1 MITKM
6 KKYDFLVYH
15 AQYDDFLEKL
25 REIGVL
31 HIATLENNDKSCEL
45 LVEKFNLKKRIENNI
60 DILYNKLDKDISL
73 SQTSIHDFDEG
84 MDLLAKSE
92 ALLSQLEQAKQ
103 ALTIAEKEYER
114 ISAWG
119 NFSIDQLKKIE
130 ETGYYVKLFTCP
142 TRMYKPEWEEQFN
155 AFVINELNNTTY
167 FVTLT
172 NDEKIEIEAEQF
184 DINNSDS
191 TIATA
196 NYEEAKKLYNTQ
208 FEEIKEFAVNNIN
221 NLKYLSLLITEI
233 IDIDKVKLNTI
244 KAADDTVMVLEGYCP
259 IDTESTLL
267 DFLQKNDIYYEV
279 NDPKAEDNVPIKLRN
294 NRFTKLFEPLTGM
307 YGLPNY
313 NEFDPTPI
321 LGPFFLLFFAMC
333 MGDAGYGLIL
343 ILFGI
348 GVITQKIKI
357 EMFEGLGPIIT
368 VLGVGTTVIGF
379 FLGTFFGIDLST
391 VSWLPDSVKGILL
404 KGELMGFDIQMV
416 AAIII
421 GIFHICL
428 AMVVKAICYTKQSGI
443 MNNLSTWGWLILI
456 LGGIITA
463 ILAIS
468 NAISIEATKYMIIA
482 IGIISALGIFIF
494 NNIKRNPLINIGAG
508 LWDTYNMITGIL
520 SDVLSYIRLYA
531 LGLAGAMLGQA
542 FNQLGFMVLGDDP
555 IFIQYLP
562 FIIIVLIGH
571 TLNIALSSL
580 SAFVHPLRLTF
591 VEYFKNLG
599 YEGKGEKYSPL
610 SKVIK

>member
-60 DILYNKLDKDISL
+60 DILYNKLDKNISL

-142 TRMYKPEWEEQFN
+142 TRLYKPEWEEQFN

-348 GVITQKIKI
+348 GVITKKIKI

>member
-60 DILYNKLDKDISL
+60 DILYNKLDKNISL

-142 TRMYKPEWEEQFN
+142 TRLYKPEWEEQFN

-172 NDEKIEIEAEQF
+172 KDEKIEIEAEQF

-348 GVITQKIKI
+348 GVITKKIKI

-531 LGLAGAMLGQA
+531 LGLAGAMLGQS

-599 YEGKGEKYSPL
+599 YEGNGEKYSPL

>member
-60 DILYNKLDKDISL
+60 DILYNKLDKNISL
-73 SQTSIHDFDEG
+73 SQTSIHEFDEG

-142 TRMYKPEWEEQFN
+142 TRLYKPEWEEQFN

-172 NDEKIEIEAEQF
+172 KDEKIEIEAEQF

-348 GVITQKIKI
+348 GVITKKIKI

-599 YEGKGEKYSPL
+599 YEGNGEKYSPL

>member
-1 MITKM
+1 M

-60 DILYNKLDKDISL
+60 DILYNKLDKNISL

-84 MDLLAKSE
+84 MDLLAQSE
-92 ALLSQLEQAKQ
+92 DLLSQLEQAKQ

-142 TRMYKPEWEEQFN
+142 TRLYKPEWEEQFN

-348 GVITQKIKI
+348 GVITKKIKI

-463 ILAIS
+463 ILTIS

-531 LGLAGAMLGQA
+531 LGLAGAMLGQS
-542 FNQLGFMVLGDDP
+542 FNQLGFMVLGNDP

-599 YEGKGEKYSPL
+599 YEGNGEKYSPL

>member
-1 MITKM
+1 M

-60 DILYNKLDKDISL
+60 DILYNKLDKNISL
-73 SQTSIHDFDEG
+73 SQTSIHEFDEG

-142 TRMYKPEWEEQFN
+142 TRLYKPEWEEQFN

-172 NDEKIEIEAEQF
+172 NNEKIEVEAEQF

-348 GVITQKIKI
+348 GVITKKIKI

-599 YEGKGEKYSPL
+599 YEGNGEKYSPL

>member
-60 DILYNKLDKDISL
+60 DILYNKLDKNISL
-73 SQTSIHDFDEG
+73 SQTSIHEFDEG

-142 TRMYKPEWEEQFN
+142 TRLYKPEWEEQFN

-172 NDEKIEIEAEQF
+172 KDEKIEIEAEQF

-348 GVITQKIKI
+348 GVITKKIKI

-571 TLNIALSSL
+571 TLNIVLSSL

-599 YEGKGEKYSPL
+599 YEGNGEKYSPL

>member
-60 DILYNKLDKDISL
+60 DILYNKLDKNISL
-73 SQTSIHDFDEG
+73 SQTSIHVFDEG

-142 TRMYKPEWEEQFN
+142 TRLYKPEWEEQFN

-172 NDEKIEIEAEQF
+172 KDEKIEIEAEQF

-348 GVITQKIKI
+348 GVITKKIKI

-428 AMVVKAICYTKQSGI
+428 AMVEKAICYTKQSGI

-468 NAISIEATKYMIIA
+468 NAISIETTKYMIIA

-599 YEGKGEKYSPL
+599 YEGNGEKYSPL

>member
-1 MITKM
+1 M

-60 DILYNKLDKDISL
+60 DILYNKLDKNISL

-142 TRMYKPEWEEQFN
+142 TRLYKPEWEEQFN

-348 GVITQKIKI
+348 GVITKKIKI

>member
-60 DILYNKLDKDISL
+60 DILYNKLDKNISL

-103 ALTIAEKEYER
+103 ELTIAEKEYER

-142 TRMYKPEWEEQFN
+142 TRLYKPEWEEQFN

-172 NDEKIEIEAEQF
+172 KDEKIEIEAEQF

-348 GVITQKIKI
+348 GVITKKIKI

>member
-60 DILYNKLDKDISL
+60 DILYNKLDKNISL
-73 SQTSIHDFDEG
+73 SQTSIHEFDEG

-142 TRMYKPEWEEQFN
+142 TRLYKPEWEEQFN
-155 AFVINELNNTTY
+155 AFIINELNNTTY

-348 GVITQKIKI
+348 GVITKKIKI

>member
-31 HIATLENNDKSCEL
+31 HIATLENNNKSCEL

-73 SQTSIHDFDEG
+73 SQTSIHEFDEG

-142 TRMYKPEWEEQFN
+142 TRLYKPEWEEQFN

-172 NDEKIEIEAEQF
+172 KDEKIEIEAEQF

-191 TIATA
+191 TITTA

-208 FEEIKEFAVNNIN
+208 LEEIKEFAVNNIN

-348 GVITQKIKI
+348 GVITKKIKI

-571 TLNIALSSL
+571 TLNIVLSSL

-599 YEGKGEKYSPL
+599 YEGNGEKYSPL

>member
-60 DILYNKLDKDISL
+60 DILYNKLDKNISL

-84 MDLLAKSE
+84 MDLLAQSE
-92 ALLSQLEQAKQ
+92 DLLSQLEQAKQ

-142 TRMYKPEWEEQFN
+142 TRLYKPEWEEQFN

-348 GVITQKIKI
+348 GVITKKIKI

-531 LGLAGAMLGQA
+531 LGLAGAMLGQS
-542 FNQLGFMVLGDDP
+542 FNQLGFMVLGNDP

-599 YEGKGEKYSPL
+599 YEGNGEKYSPL

>member
-60 DILYNKLDKDISL
+60 DILYNKLDKNISL

-142 TRMYKPEWEEQFN
+142 TRLYKPEWEEQFN

-348 GVITQKIKI
+348 GVITKKIKI

-391 VSWLPDSVKGILL
+391 VSWLPDSVKSILL

-599 YEGKGEKYSPL
+599 YEGNGEKYSPL

>member
-60 DILYNKLDKDISL
+60 DILYNKLDKNISL

-142 TRMYKPEWEEQFN
+142 TRLYKPDWEEQFN

-172 NDEKIEIEAEQF
+172 KDEKIEIEAEQF

-348 GVITQKIKI
+348 GVITKKIKI

>member
-60 DILYNKLDKDISL
+60 DILYNKLDKNISL

-84 MDLLAKSE
+84 MDLLAQSE
-92 ALLSQLEQAKQ
+92 DLLSQLEQAKQ

-142 TRMYKPEWEEQFN
+142 TRLYKPEWEEQFN

-348 GVITQKIKI
+348 GVITKKIKI

-391 VSWLPDSVKGILL
+391 VSWLPDSVKSILL

>member
-73 SQTSIHDFDEG
+73 SQTSIHEFDEG

-103 ALTIAEKEYER
+103 ALIIAEKEYER

-348 GVITQKIKI
+348 GVITKKIKI

-520 SDVLSYIRLYA
+520 SHV
-531 LGLAGAMLGQA
+531 
-542 FNQLGFMVLGDDP
+542 LGFMVLGDDP

-571 TLNIALSSL
+571 TLNIVLSSL

-599 YEGKGEKYSPL
+599 YEGNGEKYSPL

>member
-60 DILYNKLDKDISL
+60 DILYNKLDKNISL

-142 TRMYKPEWEEQFN
+142 TRLYKPEWEEQFN

-348 GVITQKIKI
+348 GVITKKIKI

-463 ILAIS
+463 ILTIS

-599 YEGKGEKYSPL
+599 YEGNGEKYSPL

>member
-1 MITKM
+1 M

-60 DILYNKLDKDISL
+60 DILYNKLDKNISL
-73 SQTSIHDFDEG
+73 SQTSIHVFDEG

-142 TRMYKPEWEEQFN
+142 TRLYKPEWEEQFN

-172 NDEKIEIEAEQF
+172 KDEKIEIEAEQF

-221 NLKYLSLLITEI
+221 NLKYLSLLLTEI

-348 GVITQKIKI
+348 GVITKKIKI

>member
-1 MITKM
+1 M

-60 DILYNKLDKDISL
+60 DILYNKLDKNISL

-142 TRMYKPEWEEQFN
+142 TRLYKPEWEEQFN

-259 IDTESTLL
+259 IDTESALL
-267 DFLQKNDIYYEV
+267 NFLQKNDIYYEV

-348 GVITQKIKI
+348 GVITKKIKI

-599 YEGKGEKYSPL
+599 YEGNGEKYSPL

>member
-1 MITKM
+1 M

-73 SQTSIHDFDEG
+73 SQTSIHEFDEG

-348 GVITQKIKI
+348 GVITKKIKI

>member
-1 MITKM
+1 M

-60 DILYNKLDKDISL
+60 DILYNKLDKNISL

-84 MDLLAKSE
+84 MDLLAQSE
-92 ALLSQLEQAKQ
+92 DLLSQLEQAKQ

-142 TRMYKPEWEEQFN
+142 TRLYKPEWEEQFN

-348 GVITQKIKI
+348 GVITKKIKI

-599 YEGKGEKYSPL
+599 YEGNGEKYSPL

>member
-1 MITKM
+1 M

-60 DILYNKLDKDISL
+60 DILYNKLDKNISL
-73 SQTSIHDFDEG
+73 SQTSIHEFDEG

-142 TRMYKPEWEEQFN
+142 TRLYKPEWEEQFN

-348 GVITQKIKI
+348 GVITKKIKI

>member
-1 MITKM
+1 M

-60 DILYNKLDKDISL
+60 DILYNKLDKNISL

-348 GVITQKIKI
+348 GVITKKIKI

-391 VSWLPDSVKGILL
+391 VSWLPNSVKGILL

>member
-15 AQYDDFLEKL
+15 AQFDDFLEKL

-60 DILYNKLDKDISL
+60 DILYNKLDKNISL

-84 MDLLAKSE
+84 MDLLAQSE
-92 ALLSQLEQAKQ
+92 DLLSQLEQAKQ

-142 TRMYKPEWEEQFN
+142 TRLYKPEWEEQFN

-348 GVITQKIKI
+348 GVITKKIKI

-463 ILAIS
+463 ILTIS

-599 YEGKGEKYSPL
+599 YEGNGEKYSPL

>member
-60 DILYNKLDKDISL
+60 DILYNKLDKNISL

-142 TRMYKPEWEEQFN
+142 TRLYKPEWEEQFN

-172 NDEKIEIEAEQF
+172 KDEKIEIEAEQF

-348 GVITQKIKI
+348 GVITKKIKI

-416 AAIII
+416 AAIIV

-599 YEGKGEKYSPL
+599 YEGNGEKYSPL

>member
-60 DILYNKLDKDISL
+60 DILYNKLDKNISL

-142 TRMYKPEWEEQFN
+142 TRLYKPEWEEQFN

-172 NDEKIEIEAEQF
+172 KDEKIEIEAEQF

-348 GVITQKIKI
+348 GVITKKIKI

-599 YEGKGEKYSPL
+599 YEGK
-610 SKVIK
+610 

>member
-1 MITKM
+1 M

-73 SQTSIHDFDEG
+73 SQTSIHEFDEG

-142 TRMYKPEWEEQFN
+142 TRLYKPEWEEQFN

-348 GVITQKIKI
+348 GVITKKIKI

>member
-6 KKYDFLVYH
+6 KKYEFLVYH
-15 AQYDDFLEKL
+15 AQDDDSREKL

-60 DILYNKLDKDISL
+60 DILYNKLDKNISL

-84 MDLLAKSE
+84 IDLLAKSE

-142 TRMYKPEWEEQFN
+142 TRLYKPEWEEQFN

-172 NDEKIEIEAEQF
+172 KDEKIEIEAEQF

-348 GVITQKIKI
+348 GVITKKIKI

>member
-60 DILYNKLDKDISL
+60 DILYNKLDKNISL

-84 MDLLAKSE
+84 MDLLAQSE
-92 ALLSQLEQAKQ
+92 DLLSQLEQAKQ

-142 TRMYKPEWEEQFN
+142 TRLYKPEWEEQFN

-172 NDEKIEIEAEQF
+172 KDEKIEIEAEQF

-348 GVITQKIKI
+348 GVITKKIKI

-391 VSWLPDSVKGILL
+391 VSWLPDSVKSILL

-599 YEGKGEKYSPL
+599 YEGNGEKYSPL

>member
-60 DILYNKLDKDISL
+60 DILYNKLDKNISL

-142 TRMYKPEWEEQFN
+142 TRLYKPEWEEQFN

-348 GVITQKIKI
+348 GVITKKIKI

-391 VSWLPDSVKGILL
+391 VSWLPDSVKSILL

-531 LGLAGAMLGQA
+531 LGLAGAMLGQS
-542 FNQLGFMVLGDDP
+542 FNQLGFMVLGNDP

-599 YEGKGEKYSPL
+599 YEGNGEKYSPL

>member
-60 DILYNKLDKDISL
+60 DILYNKLDKNISL

-348 GVITQKIKI
+348 GVITKKIKI

>member
-73 SQTSIHDFDEG
+73 SQTSIHEFDEG

-142 TRMYKPEWEEQFN
+142 TRLYKPEWEEQFN

-348 GVITQKIKI
+348 GVITKKIKI

-571 TLNIALSSL
+571 TLNIVLSSL

-599 YEGKGEKYSPL
+599 YEGNGEKYSPL

>member
-1 MITKM
+1 M

-60 DILYNKLDKDISL
+60 DILYNKLDKNISL

-142 TRMYKPEWEEQFN
+142 TRLYKPEWEEQFN

-172 NDEKIEIEAEQF
+172 KDEKIEIEAEQF

-348 GVITQKIKI
+348 GVITKKIKI

-599 YEGKGEKYSPL
+599 YEGNGEKYSPL

>member
-1 MITKM
+1 M

-60 DILYNKLDKDISL
+60 DILYNKLDKNISL

-84 MDLLAKSE
+84 MDLLAQSE
-92 ALLSQLEQAKQ
+92 DLLSQLEQAKQ

-142 TRMYKPEWEEQFN
+142 TRLYKPEWEEQFN

-196 NYEEAKKLYNTQ
+196 NYEEAKKLYNIQ

-267 DFLQKNDIYYEV
+267 VFLQKNDIYYEV

-348 GVITQKIKI
+348 GVITKKIKI

-531 LGLAGAMLGQA
+531 LGLAGAMLGQS
-542 FNQLGFMVLGDDP
+542 FNQLGFMVLGNDP

-599 YEGKGEKYSPL
+599 YEGNGEKYSPL

>member
-142 TRMYKPEWEEQFN
+142 TRLYKPEWEEQFN

-348 GVITQKIKI
+348 GVITKKIKI

>member
-1 MITKM
+1 M

-60 DILYNKLDKDISL
+60 DILYNKLDKNISL

-84 MDLLAKSE
+84 MDLLAQSE
-92 ALLSQLEQAKQ
+92 DLLSQLEQAKQ

-142 TRMYKPEWEEQFN
+142 TRLYKPEWEEQFN

-348 GVITQKIKI
+348 GVITKKIKI

-463 ILAIS
+463 ILTIS

>member
-1 MITKM
+1 M

-73 SQTSIHDFDEG
+73 SQTSIHEFDEG

-142 TRMYKPEWEEQFN
+142 TRLYKPEWEEQFN

-172 NDEKIEIEAEQF
+172 KDEKIEIEAEQF

-348 GVITQKIKI
+348 GVITKKIKI

>member
-60 DILYNKLDKDISL
+60 DILYNKLDKNISL

-84 MDLLAKSE
+84 MDLLAQSE
-92 ALLSQLEQAKQ
+92 DLLSQLEQAKQ

-142 TRMYKPEWEEQFN
+142 TRLYKPEWEEQFN

-348 GVITQKIKI
+348 GVITKKIKI

>member
-60 DILYNKLDKDISL
+60 DILYNKLDKNISL
-73 SQTSIHDFDEG
+73 SQTSIHEFDEG

-92 ALLSQLEQAKQ
+92 VLLSQLEQAKQ

-142 TRMYKPEWEEQFN
+142 TRLYKPEWEEQFN

-267 DFLQKNDIYYEV
+267 VFLQKNDIYYEV

-348 GVITQKIKI
+348 GVITKKIKI

-542 FNQLGFMVLGDDP
+542 FNQLGFMVLGNDP

-599 YEGKGEKYSPL
+599 YEGNGEKYSPL

>member
-60 DILYNKLDKDISL
+60 DILYNKLDKNISL

-84 MDLLAKSE
+84 MDLLAQSE
-92 ALLSQLEQAKQ
+92 DLLSQLEQAKQ

-142 TRMYKPEWEEQFN
+142 TRLYKPEWEEQFN

-267 DFLQKNDIYYEV
+267 VFLQKNDIYYEV

-348 GVITQKIKI
+348 GVITKKIKI

-463 ILAIS
+463 ILTIS

-531 LGLAGAMLGQA
+531 LGLAGAMLGQS
-542 FNQLGFMVLGDDP
+542 FNQLGFMVLGNDP

-599 YEGKGEKYSPL
+599 YEGNGEKYSPL